1 MINLRWSLASLGS
14 NFAVFGAA
22 CAIGVLACSP
32 AGAQP
37 SRVADAAGVLGLP
50 AADAERLAGQWNELS
65 VYARNRIRCAG
76 TRTACR
82 SLSESLRVFRDSI
95 DPAIRRGGPSSVDRF
110 LRGKDWS
117 HIVPVSA
124 GGGNGASNGLWER
137 SALNRLRG
145 ARELTPGEIAAA
157 GRVVRTEAFRSRARS
172 LARIT
177 GARLGKGALAGAVA
191 AGVFTLTEAGVSY
204 YQGHIDR
211 AELQDRIRAAVVRDV
226 AAGTAI
232 GAIIGVLAPGF
243 PFLAPVAGTI
253 LMMVTNELYARY
265 GDSAIR
271 RAADELS
278 NALGF
283 GATVQAA
290 ESPDEPVGPPVPEGT
305 WIPGDAVRTTVVE
318 FRMISNP
325 GGLVPDLAPD
335 QETWKGA
342 ALR

>member
-1 MINLRWSLASLGS
+1 MTNSRWPLASLGS

-37 SRVADAAGVLGLP
+37 SRVADAAGALGLP

-95 DPAIRRGGPSSVDRF
+95 DPAIRRGGRSSVDRF

-157 GRVVRTEAFRSRARS
+157 GRVVRTEAFRS

-177 GARLGKGALAGAVA
+177 AARLGKRALAGAVA
-191 AGVFTLTEAGVSY
+191 AGVFTLTQAGVSY

-211 AELQDRIRAAVVRDV
+211 AELQNRIRAAVVRDV

-243 PFLAPVAGTI
+243 PLLAPVAGTI

-271 RAADELS
+271 AADELS
-278 NALGF
+278 NAL
-283 GATVQAA
+283 
-290 ESPDEPVGPPVPEGT
+290 VGPPVPEGT

-318 FRMISNP
+318 FRMLSNP
-325 GGLVPDLAPD
+325 GGLVPDLAPE
-335 QETWKGA
+335 QETWKGQPV
-342 ALR
+342 R